1 MNLHEYQS
9 KGLLRDQG
17 IVVPEGKVVKNLE
30 EAIHVYES
38 FGSDRIVVKAQV
50 HAGGRGLAGGVC
62 IVSSK
67 EELTEAVKRLIG
79 TNLVT
84 KQTTEEGQPIN
95 CLLLESPS
103 VIKRELYLSFLVNRS
118 SRTISLIAS
127 KHGGMDIEEVA
138 EKMPN
143 EIHQID
149 VNPVLGL
156 CDFQIRELAKAL
168 EFTKPQT
175 KEFAVLL
182 KKFYDLFISK
192 DLSLIE
198 VNPLIVDD
206 HDHLVC
212 LDAKITADENALYRQ
227 SEINSLRDPSQEDE
241 RENKAKD
248 WELNYIH
255 LDGNIGC
262 MVNGAGL
269 AMATMDIIKLCGGE
283 PANFL
288 DVGGGATKER
298 VTEALKIIL
307 SDTEVKAIFINI
319 FGGIVRC
326 DLIAEGIIAASAQCN
341 IQIPV
346 VVRLVGNNAEKG
358 SELLNQSGLNLIANT
373 DLEEA
378 AKLVVKH
385 AGVSR

>member
-9 KGLLRDQG
+9 KSLLRETG
-17 IVVPEGKVVKNLE
+17 IAVPEGKVINNLD

-38 FGSDRIVVKAQV
+38 YGSEKIVVKAQV

-62 IVSSK
+62 IVSGK
-67 EELTEAVKRLIG
+67 QALTEAVQRLLG

-84 KQTTEEGQPIN
+84 KQTTQAGQPVN
-95 CLLLESPS
+95 CLLLENPS
-103 VIKRELYLSFLVNRS
+103 NIKKELYLSLLVNRS
-118 SRTISLIAS
+118 SRTISIIAS
-127 KHGGMDIEEVA
+127 KHGGMDIEDVA
-138 EKMPN
+138 EKMPD
-143 EIHQID
+143 EIKQID
-149 VNPVLGL
+149 VNPVIGLG
-156 CDFQIRELAKAL
+156 DFQVRELAKAL
-168 EFTKPQT
+168 ELDKLQT
-175 KEFAVLL
+175 KSFKVMLNKL
-182 KKFYDLFISK
+182 YDLFVSK
-192 DLSLIE
+192 DLSLVEI
-198 VNPLIVDD
+198 NPLIINDQD
-206 HDHLVC
+206 QLVC
-212 LDAKITADENALYRQ
+212 LDAKITVDENALYRQ
-227 SEINSLRDPSQEDE
+227 SSISSLRDASQEDE

-248 WELNYIH
+248 WDLNYIH

-307 SDTEVKAIFINI
+307 SDQAVKAIFINI

-346 VVRLVGNNAEKG
+346 VVRLVGNNADKG

-373 DLEEA
+373 NLEEA
-378 AKLVVKH
+378 AKLVVEH
-385 AGVSR
+385 AGVTK

>member
-1 MNLHEYQS
+1 MNLHEFQS
-9 KGLLRDQG
+9 KSLLRKAG
-17 IVVPEGKVVKNLE
+17 IAVPEGKIATNLD
-30 EAIHVYES
+30 EAIHIYDEY
-38 FGSDRIVVKAQV
+38 GDAKCVVKAQV

-62 IVSSK
+62 LISSK
-67 EELTEAVKRLIG
+67 DELKEVVKRLLG

-84 KQTTEEGQPIN
+84 HQTTEAGQPVN
-95 CLLLESPS
+95 SVLLERPS
-103 VIKRELYLSFLVNRS
+103 TIERELYLSFLVNRA
-118 SRTISLIAS
+118 SRSISLIAS

-138 EKMPN
+138 EKMPD
-143 EIHQID
+143 EIKQID
-149 VNPVLGL
+149 IDPLIGL
-156 CDFQIRELAKAL
+156 SDFQIREAGTVMDFNKNQFKQ
-168 EFTKPQT
+168 FTKI
-175 KEFAVLL
+175 L
-182 KKFYDLFISK
+182 KKIYELFVK
-192 DLSLIE
+192 LDLSLIE
-198 VNPLIVDD
+198 INPLIINDKD
-206 HDHLVC
+206 ELIC
-212 LDAKITADENALYRQ
+212 LDAKVTVDENALYRQ
-227 SEINSLRDPSQEDE
+227 PELIELRDPSQEDE

-307 SDTEVKAIFINI
+307 SDENVKAIFINI

-341 IQIPV
+341 IQIPII
-346 VVRLVGNNAEKG
+346 VRLVGNNAEKG
-358 SELLNQSGLNLIANT
+358 SELLNNSGLNLIANT
-373 DLEEA
+373 DLEAA

-385 AGVSR
+385 AGVSQ